1 MKNPFRK
8 ALLERTPTFGAW
20 MQIGHPAPAEI
31 FGRLG
36 YDWICVDLEHGVF
49 DLDSMAGVF
58 RAIDCSGA
66 VPVARLP
73 FADTIWIKRS
83 LDAGARGLIVP
94 MVNNAETARHAV
106 RQAKYPPL
114 GDRGFGYSRANL
126 HGIDFAS
133 YVHDANDEIA
143 VVMQVEHRDAIDAID
158 AILEVE
164 GVDAAY
170 IGPLDLSGSYGKTGQ
185 LDCPEMVDALE
196 RFRRACRK
204 HGKAAGTHIVHPAA
218 GNLEAA
224 IADGYTMIALG
235 LDTVFL
241 TAGARVALEQARA
254 ASLSGAR
261 PNRV

>member
-1 MKNPFRK
+1 MKNHFRK
-8 ALLERTPTFGAW
+8 ALLDRTPTFGAW

-58 RAIDCSGA
+58 RAIECSGA

-94 MVNNAETARHAV
+94 MVSSADTAREAV
-106 RQAKYPPL
+106 RHAKYPPL

-126 HGIDFAS
+126 HGIDFES
-133 YVHDANDEIA
+133 YIRDANDEIA
-143 VVMQVEHRDAIDAID
+143 VVMQVEHRNGIDAID

-164 GVDAAY
+164 GVDGAF
-170 IGPLDLSGSYGKTGQ
+170 IGPLDLSGSYGKAGQ

-196 RFRRACRK
+196 RFRRSCRT
-204 HGKAAGTHIVHPAA
+204 HGKAAGMHLVHPAA
-218 GNLEAA
+218 GNSEAA

-235 LDTVFL
+235 LDNVFL
-241 TAGARVALEQARA
+241 AAGARAALHQARTA
-254 ASLSGAR
+254 ALSDLR
-261 PNRV
+261 PGRA